1 VSKIKPLPQADLND
15 FVKIVANAYPG
26 LQLKTESDYQNQ
38 VEKYLKFYKQPSR
51 CLYGL
56 YRDGHLLGGMLVYDF
71 TVNVHSFMIP
81 AGGVGL
87 VAVDLLHK
95 KERVAKE
102 LLTFLLEH
110 FRYKGVSLLMLY
122 SFRPDFYR
130 RMGFGYGTK
139 ISQYRVLPTALPRS
153 GKKEEVRYLYQ
164 EDKEAILRCYKRN
177 MLRRHGMIKR
187 MPWELNILFEDNN
200 LRIIGHER
208 DGELTGYLS
217 FMFELGQTFLEND
230 IYVREMVF
238 NDRNSRQAMLT
249 FLHTQLDQVR
259 RIIINTFDDTFH
271 FLLSDPRTDTGHVI
285 SPAHHESNIQGVG
298 LMYRVI
304 DVPGFLRSLN
314 QHNFGGGTLD
324 LKIIIDDSFFP
335 KNSGSY
341 YLRVVE
347 GDLKIDKDYPSDV
360 TIRLDIAEFSS
371 LVMGSVGFRSIYEYA
386 LVKISDPS
394 YVDNVDRIFSSPQ
407 KPVCLTR
414 F

>member
-1 VSKIKPLPQADLND
+1 
-15 FVKIVANAYPG
+15 
-26 LQLKTESDYQNQ
+26 
-38 VEKYLKFYKQPSR
+38 
-51 CLYGL
+51 
-56 YRDGHLLGGMLVYDF
+56 
-71 TVNVHSFMIP
+71 
-81 AGGVGL
+81 
-87 VAVDLLHK
+87 
-95 KERVAKE
+95 
-102 LLTFLLEH
+102 
-110 FRYKGVSLLMLY
+110 
-122 SFRPDFYR
+122 
-130 RMGFGYGTK
+130 
-139 ISQYRVLPTALPRS
+139 
-153 GKKEEVRYLYQ
+153 
-164 EDKEAILRCYKRN
+164 
-177 MLRRHGMIKR
+177 MIKR